1 MTKDLSE
8 YSKPLKSNYGDGEL
22 SFDSALKYM
31 RDGGNPYIQLAVDR
45 LPNGIIEAWSIEHE
59 CDSET
64 DDHSYECLL
73 ASEIPDR
80 YRRIISMAL
89 LRTVVEYDVEEFLP
103 NGVSPRMYAM
113 FDSIFSHDIYKLFD
127 IEISEQNFTKR
138 RKLAKTFD
146 LLEQQFNELQKELTT
161 LDRFD
166 NYRRNISA
174 YFNADPGKALL
185 APFIPRNI
193 SQAKLQDLFSAVA
206 TYIKQ
211 ASVMSAS
218 GYEVV
223 SASLDE
229 FDEHTASLS
238 PQYGASF
245 LISISSSLKELIDQ
259 DFAQNPLSQ
268 APSIRVEELPKKY
281 PLHQI
286 GSEFSFAFT
295 LRNDGPGIAR
305 AVEVSYIT
313 SAGFEAIDSE
323 IIVGDFGPN
332 EQMRISM
339 PIKVHGQ
346 QNNRTQVPTITIQIN
361 WLRRD
366 GTASDMTIDLALNGQ
381 EPGIDWST
389 LAARNPYSLDPVGN
403 KNELVGREDQLNQLS
418 SLLHGSTVGSAVVW
432 GQRRVGKTSIA
443 KTFQHTQDTD
453 PDHSAHVIFLDV
465 GDFIHPEP
473 RVTVDNMAQAIVHQL
488 IMNIPQARQ
497 LVEPTYNGALS
508 AITQFLDLLAR
519 QPNAP
524 KVMIILDEFDSL
536 PYELFRRG
544 GPDSIA
550 FFSSLRAISNRI
562 NYGFILVGGENMRRI
577 EDQSGERLN
586 KFAWL
591 ELTHLDRKTDWNDF
605 RQLVIRPTES
615 LLDFTDAGIA
625 RIYHFTSGHPYYT
638 TLLCQQI
645 YSDAVKTRDASI
657 TELEVDNAVGT
668 VVSQSNVP
676 VFIHYWTDGILDI
689 GERTEVVTL
698 ARKTVLLALAEA
710 LRTNQNTTNENLL
723 SIAQK
728 YGGDFEEFNSELN
741 EFRTRQVFDQQDG
754 NYNCHVRLFQQ
765 WLVSVG
771 PARIVTTFANPD
783 AVKLVMAD
791 DEAQRVDE
799 SEIVE
804 LVQSWPLYRG
814 KEITSTE
821 VVAWLTQFGEFRRQR
836 AMFKLLQRVDFFRD
850 ARVRQHLSNAHK
862 NFAQILQ
869 PTVIKAEERL
879 RRDIVVSYLSG
890 EGKSGAILAGLYKQE
905 NRLFH
910 ENVVPPSRLISFLQ
924 KNRNIQAVVFVDD
937 FIGTGKSITSTFETT
952 VIRSKLLK
960 ELAIGKVFVGII
972 AIAAVMKSTDAIET
986 MLGTLDPPG
995 KLYVGDL
1002 LNETD
1007 KAFTLD
1013 ANWDSTEQRELAKS
1027 VAVEIGQKLDK
1038 RNPLGFGNSESLV
1051 VFEKSCP
1058 NNSLPIL
1065 WNKAKD
1071 WIPLFER
1078 AL

>member
-1 MTKDLSE
+1 
-8 YSKPLKSNYGDGEL
+8 
-22 SFDSALKYM
+22 
-31 RDGGNPYIQLAVDR
+31 
-45 LPNGIIEAWSIEHE
+45 
-59 CDSET
+59 
-64 DDHSYECLL
+64 
-73 ASEIPDR
+73 
-80 YRRIISMAL
+80 
-89 LRTVVEYDVEEFLP
+89 
-103 NGVSPRMYAM
+103 
-113 FDSIFSHDIYKLFD
+113 
-127 IEISEQNFTKR
+127 
-138 RKLAKTFD
+138 
-146 LLEQQFNELQKELTT
+146 
-161 LDRFD
+161 
-166 NYRRNISA
+166 
-174 YFNADPGKALL
+174 
-185 APFIPRNI
+185 
-193 SQAKLQDLFSAVA
+193 
-206 TYIKQ
+206 
-211 ASVMSAS
+211 
-218 GYEVV
+218 
-223 SASLDE
+223 
-229 FDEHTASLS
+229 
-238 PQYGASF
+238 
-245 LISISSSLKELIDQ
+245 
-259 DFAQNPLSQ
+259 
-268 APSIRVEELPKKY
+268 
-281 PLHQI
+281 
-286 GSEFSFAFT
+286 
-295 LRNDGPGIAR
+295 
-305 AVEVSYIT
+305 
-313 SAGFEAIDSE
+313 
-323 IIVGDFGPN
+323 
-332 EQMRISM
+332 
-339 PIKVHGQ
+339 
-346 QNNRTQVPTITIQIN
+346 
-361 WLRRD
+361 
-366 GTASDMTIDLALNGQ
+366 
-381 EPGIDWST
+381 
-389 LAARNPYSLDPVGN
+389 
-403 KNELVGREDQLNQLS
+403 
-418 SLLHGSTVGSAVVW
+418 
-432 GQRRVGKTSIA
+432 
-443 KTFQHTQDTD
+443 
-453 PDHSAHVIFLDV
+453 
-465 GDFIHPEP
+465 
-473 RVTVDNMAQAIVHQL
+473 MAQAIVHQL